1 MCIPPHRLYM
11 RKLYLLARSVIL
23 RHLTCLLPQSH
34 PKIKVFNFSSL
45 NDPTFTEY
53 LVSSGTY
60 FIMCHDGARAPNNFE
75 IEYSAEETSYWNRQ
89 KSTFR
94 RIIWRFMSL
103 GFNVA
108 LANGLEIRDTKV
120 GPDLCFIHSMCTL
133 RGLTQVF

>member
-1 MCIPPHRLYM
+1 MLIEKFRPCKHVYPTTPLVYAEA
-11 RKLYLLARSVIL
+11 LLACAVGNFEASNVPS
-23 RHLTCLLPQSH
+23 PQSH

-75 IEYSAEETSYWNRQ
+75 IEYSAEEASYWNRQ

-94 RIIWRFMSL
+94 WMIWQFMSL

-120 GPDLCFIHSMCTL
+120 
-133 RGLTQVF
+133 